1 MKHQQEL
8 ERRVKQNN
16 GAEKKLFKEI
26 STKQENDR
34 KAFETH
40 KKREYK
46 ANKERW
52 KRELSMDDSTPK
64 RQRDATLQSQKDN
77 LKQAEAQEE
86 QRLLKVQKGYI
97 ELEMR
102 KFKRRK
108 MLMLHDLENQLL
120 RDVSVLLRFVSLYR
134 SNRRLHLAVC
144 AYFSFCRN

>member
-1 MKHQQEL
+1 MKQH
-8 ERRVKQNN
+8 NA
-16 GAEKKLFKEI
+16 AEKKLFKDI
-26 STKQENDR
+26 TVKQEGDR
-34 KAFETH
+34 KNWELN

-86 QRLLKVQKGYI
+86 NRLIKGQKSYI

-108 MLMLHDLENQLL
+108 MLIFHDLENQLL
-120 RDVSVLLRFVSLYR
+120 QDVRYIQ
-134 SNRRLHLAVC
+134 
-144 AYFSFCRN
+144 SFLISF

>member
-1 MKHQQEL
+1 MKQH
-8 ERRVKQNN
+8 NA
-16 GAEKKLFKEI
+16 AEKKLFKEI
-26 STKQENDR
+26 SLKQEGDR
-34 KAFETH
+34 KNWELN

-86 QRLLKVQKGYI
+86 TRLLKGQKSYI

-108 MLMLHDLENQLL
+108 MLILNELENQLL
-120 RDVSVLLRFVSLYR
+120 QDVSD
-134 SNRRLHLAVC
+134 C
-144 AYFSFCRN
+144 SFLTK

>member
-1 MKHQQEL
+1 MKQH
-8 ERRVKQNN
+8 NA
-16 GAEKKLFKEI
+16 AEKKLFKEI
-26 STKQENDR
+26 SVKQDGDR
-34 KAFETH
+34 KAFELH

-86 QRLLKVQKGYI
+86 NRLLKGQKGYI

-108 MLMLHDLENQLL
+108 MLLLHDLENQLL
-120 RDVSVLLRFVSLYR
+120 HDVSFGTNSKCH
-134 SNRRLHLAVC
+134 SNPKLKLIN
-144 AYFSFCRN
+144 YIFYCRN

>member
-1 MKHQQEL
+1 MLHSVLQVKHQQEL
-8 ERRVKQNN
+8 EKRVKQHNA
-16 GAEKKLFKEI
+16 AEKKLFKDI
-26 STKQENDR
+26 TVKQEGDR
-34 KAFETH
+34 KNWELN

-86 QRLLKVQKGYI
+86 SRLVKGQKSYI

-108 MLMLHDLENQLL
+108 MLIFHDLENQLL
-120 RDVSVLLRFVSLYR
+120 HDVRYDSIF
-134 SNRRLHLAVC
+134 SN
-144 AYFSFCRN
+144 FI

>member
-1 MKHQQEL
+1 MKQD
-8 ERRVKQNN
+8 
-16 GAEKKLFKEI
+16 G
-26 STKQENDR
+26 DR
-34 KAFETH
+34 KAFELH

-86 QRLLKVQKGYI
+86 TRLLKGQKSYI

-108 MLMLHDLENQLL
+108 MLTIHDLEKQLL
-120 RDVSVLLRFVSLYR
+120 HDVRIHCFCIVFFFIDIS
-134 SNRRLHLAVC
+134 SNFNRMILK
-144 AYFSFCRN
+144 YIFRN

>member
-1 MKHQQEL
+1 MKQH
-8 ERRVKQNN
+8 NA
-16 GAEKKLFKEI
+16 AEKKLFKDI
-26 STKQENDR
+26 TVKQEGDR
-34 KAFETH
+34 KNWELN

-86 QRLLKVQKGYI
+86 NRLIKGQKSYI

-108 MLMLHDLENQLL
+108 MLIFHDLENQLL
-120 RDVSVLLRFVSLYR
+120 QDVRYIQSSLI
-134 SNRRLHLAVC
+134 
-144 AYFSFCRN
+144 SFCSKNLILLLIIITFPYDRN

>member
-86 QRLLKVQKGYI
+86 QRLLKVQKSYI

-108 MLMLHDLENQLL
+108 MLMLHDLESQLL
-120 RDVSVLLRFVSLYR
+120 RDVSARMCNR
-134 SNRRLHLAVC
+134 QSNLDLIAIM
-144 AYFSFCRN
+144 FDF